1 MSGRSPI
8 SSLGALAASLWF
20 SEFSI
25 CRTAPAE
32 FFLLQLKRGKN
43 QKMDTADIRGSA
55 FNDQQLRLKKH
66 YILWEIKIVDFME
79 SPSYFSVY
87 FELTH
92 YQCYLNNCNSFQK
105 IYFHNITS
113 LYLKILNI
121 SKKSL
126 KIKSEEYYLSR
137 FLFPSET

>member
-43 QKMDTADIRGSA
+43 LKMDTADIKGSA
-55 FNDQQLRLKKH
+55 FNNQQFKLKNH
-66 YILWEIKIVDFME
+66 YILGIKIVDSWTPLATSMCI
-79 SPSYFSVY
+79 FSWHTIRVISI
-87 FELTH
+87 FAIHFRKFIST
-92 YQCYLNNCNSFQK
+92 
-105 IYFHNITS
+105 ITS

-121 SKKSL
+121 NFQKSPSKLSL
-126 KIKSEEYYLSR
+126 MNITCLGP
-137 FLFPSET
+137 FFPS